1 MDSQNSNRLQ
11 RGRGATFSPDNRY
24 SAHTQEALDDG
35 WGGLD
40 APLEPLRT
48 TFTVDASRTVISY
61 NDSPDV
67 GFDRSINP
75 YRGCEHGCV
84 YCFARPSHAWLGLS
98 PGLDFESR
106 LFYKPDAPELLRKE
120 LAARSYR
127 PAPIAVGI
135 NTDAYQPGERKLK
148 ITRRILELL
157 VECRHPFSIVT
168 KSALIERDLD
178 LLTAAAAR
186 KLVSVAVSITTLD
199 RSLARRMEPRAAAP
213 QRRLEVIRNLSA
225 AGVPV
230 SVLVAPLIP
239 VLTDGELENILEAAH
254 AAGARAAGYVLL
266 RLPHE
271 LKELFEAWLTAHEP
285 GKAAHVMNRIRDM
298 RGGKDY
304 DSRFGARMRG
314 TGDYADL
321 LAKRFAMAER
331 RLGFG
336 DFPPLDDSQ
345 FRPPR
350 NTPQLELF

>member
-24 SAHTQEALDDG
+24 SAHTQEAQDDG
-35 WGGLD
+35 WGSLD

-48 TFTVDASRTVISY
+48 TFTLDSSRTVISY

-106 LFYKPDAPELLRKE
+106 LFYKPDAPELLRNE

-178 LLTAAAAR
+178 LLKEAAALR
-186 KLVSVAVSITTLD
+186 LVSVAFSITTLD
-199 RSLARRMEPRAAAP
+199 RALARRMEPRAAAP
-213 QRRLEVIRNLSA
+213 QRRLAAIHTLSS
-225 AGVPV
+225 AGIPV
-230 SVLVAPLIP
+230 SVLVAPVIP
-239 VLTDGELENILEAAH
+239 VLTDGELEKILEAAH
-254 AAGARAAGYVLL
+254 AAGARAASYVLL

-271 LKELFEAWLTAHEP
+271 LKELFEAWLAAHEP
-285 GKAAHVMNRIRDM
+285 SKAAHVMNRIRDT

-304 DSRFGARMRG
+304 DSRFGVRMRG
-314 TGDYADL
+314 TGDYAGL
-321 LAKRFAMAER
+321 LDKRFAMAER

-336 DFPPLDDSQ
+336 DFQPLDVAQ

-350 NTPQLELF
+350 ITPQLELF

>member
-1 MDSQNSNRLQ
+1 MDSRDSNRLQ

-24 SAHTQEALDDG
+24 SAHTQEVLDDG
-35 WGGLD
+35 WGSLD

-48 TFTVDASRTVISY
+48 TFTLDSSRTVISY
-61 NDSPDV
+61 NDSPAV
-67 GFDRSINP
+67 GFDRSLNP

-106 LFYKPDAPELLRKE
+106 LFYKPDAPELLRNE
-120 LAARSYR
+120 LAARAYR

-178 LLTAAAAR
+178 LLEEAAAR
-186 KLVSVAVSITTLD
+186 QLVSVAVSITTLD
-199 RSLARRMEPRAAAP
+199 RALARRMEPRAAAP
-213 QRRLEVIRNLSA
+213 QRRIEVIRRLSA

-239 VLTDGELENILEAAH
+239 VLTDGELETILEAAH

-271 LKELFEAWLTAHEP
+271 LKELFEAWLTTHEP

-304 DSRFGARMRG
+304 DSRFGVRMRG

-336 DFPPLDDSQ
+336 DFPPLDVSQ

-350 NTPQLELF
+350 STPQLELF

>member
-1 MDSQNSNRLQ
+1 MDSQDSNRLQ

-24 SAHTQEALDDG
+24 SATTQEALDDG

-48 TFTVDASRTVISY
+48 TFTLDSSRTVIAY

-106 LFYKPDAPELLRKE
+106 LFYKPDAPELLKNE
-120 LAARSYR
+120 LAVRGYQ

-135 NTDAYQPGERKLK
+135 NTDAYQPGERKFK

-178 LLTAAAAR
+178 LLEVAAAH
-186 KLVSVAVSITTLD
+186 KLVSVAVSITTLE
-199 RSLARRMEPRAAAP
+199 RALARRMEPRAASP
-213 QRRLEVIRNLSA
+213 PRRLEVIRRLSA

-239 VLTDGELENILEAAH
+239 VLTDGELENILESAH

-285 GKAAHVMNRIRDM
+285 LKAAHVMNRIRDM
-298 RGGKDY
+298 RGGKEY

-314 TGDYADL
+314 TGDFADL

-336 DFPPLDDSQ
+336 DFPPLDVSQ
-345 FRPPR
+345 FCPSRI
-350 NTPQLELF
+350 TPQLELF

>member
-1 MDSQNSNRLQ
+1 MDNQDSNRLQ

-24 SAHTQEALDDG
+24 SAHMHEALDDG
-35 WGGLD
+35 WGNLD
-40 APLEPLRT
+40 APREPLRT
-48 TFTVDASRTVISY
+48 TLTLDTSRTVIAY

-106 LFYKPDAPELLRKE
+106 LFYKPEAPVLLKRE
-120 LAARSYR
+120 LAARGYR

-135 NTDAYQPGERKLK
+135 NTDAYQPVERKLG

-178 LLTAAAAR
+178 LLKAAAAQQ
-186 KLVSVAVSITTLD
+186 LVSVAFSITTLD
-199 RSLARRMEPRAAAP
+199 RALARRMEPRAAAP
-213 QRRLEVIRNLSA
+213 QRRLAAINALSS

-230 SVLVAPLIP
+230 SVLVAPVIP
-239 VLTDGELENILEAAH
+239 VLTDGELEKILNAAH
-254 AAGARAAGYVLL
+254 AAGARSAGYGLL

-271 LKELFEAWLTAHEP
+271 LKELFEAWLSAHEP
-285 GKAAHVMNRIRDM
+285 HKAAHVMNRLRDM

-304 DSRFGARMRG
+304 DSRFGVRMRG

-321 LAKRFAMAER
+321 IAKRFDIAR
-331 RLGFG
+331 RKLGFS
-336 DFPPLDDSQ
+336 DFPPLDATQ
-345 FRPPR
+345 FRAPR
-350 NTPQLELF
+350 SALQLDLF